1 MKNTLYIL
9 LLTIGLLSCQPKDRV
24 FVEYKDLSPD
34 VEWLKSDSIEFDVP
48 IEDTNQVYKMS
59 VAFRY
64 ANGYRFKTI
73 DLLVT
78 ETSPG
83 GKTESFN
90 FSSIIR
96 DSEDNYI
103 GEPGYDIWD
112 SEHLMIA
119 KKKFNER
126 GVYSYT
132 IQHIMPIDPLNYA
145 MEIGLILDLVKTSN

>member
-24 FVEYKDLSPD
+24 FVEYEDLSPNI
-34 VEWLKSDSIEFDVP
+34 EWLKSDIIEFEIP

-59 VAFRY
+59 LSFRY

-78 ETSPG
+78 ETSPNG
-83 GKTESFN
+83 EKENFN
-90 FSSIIR
+90 FSSAVR
-96 DSEDNYI
+96 DSDGNYI

-119 KKKFNER
+119 KKKFKEK
-126 GVYSYT
+126 GVYHYT
-132 IQHIMPIDPLNYA
+132 IEQMMPVDPLNYA
-145 MEIGLILDLVKTSN
+145 MEIGLILDQVNKSN